1 MKYVPTLHFSL
12 METLVLLVLKLESS
26 TIHGHFTRKSPA
38 SLSFITQLYVC
49 VDLMLLSVYDNK
61 KLQEQECRE

>member
-12 METLVLLVLKLESS
+12 KETLVLLVLMLKSS
-26 TIHGHFTRKSPA
+26 TIHDYFIRKIPA
-38 SLSFITQLYVC
+38 LQSFITQLYVC

-61 KLQEQECRE
+61 KLQEQ